1 MLNSFILDIS
11 RSGIMNFF
19 RTLLATIDWVVYSI
33 ITIFFR
39 TVFNLSNFELTGF
52 YQEFEERVYVILG
65 IFMLF
70 KVTVSILSYLVNPDK
85 ISDKEQGV
93 GKIVTRIISVLIM
106 LIALPSV
113 FSLMT
118 EFQNKLLPVI
128 PRIVV
133 GTANTLNSD
142 DITGISDNMALT
154 LFQGFAHKKDECDG
168 DEIGN
173 VSEILNVINEPCS
186 DSNKNIYRYDYLP
199 IISTI
204 VGVLMC
210 YVLFSLCISVAIR
223 AFKMIILRA
232 IAPIPIISYV
242 DPKSSKDGMF
252 ATWTKTLFST
262 WSELF
267 ILIAIIYFIVYMI
280 DFLLSGQAWRGLFDG
295 VTNPVEAVFLL
306 AFIIIGLLFFAR
318 QVPKF
323 LFDALGIK
331 NRGSFMRML
340 GMGATALGMGGAFSS
355 SLKARNDY
363 DESHG
368 KLNGLTR
375 ARNIGASLFS
385 GLAAGSAAGNAIMST
400 DKPTFSTG
408 YDAQQ
413 KYNATTLSRIHSG
426 STLGGRMSTRMQTL
440 FLGQSDYDRMTIEKT
455 NYEDANKKLLAYKNT
470 LEKKAL
476 EKTNLFIDLDD
487 QHKGINYL
495 EFMSHTEGAKN
506 GNAQS
511 LQWFIDH
518 GWSKQVQDGTK
529 REWDSASHSY
539 VDRPVYKTVA
549 AWQDAQL
556 SLDKIKDKQTQEHG
570 KHLVEAVERYE
581 KDGDN
586 SVFTDFGTEYNDYRL
601 AYDATK
607 DVGISVDFST
617 YAIAGADASN
627 GDTVGIKQGLGETN
641 KRVTGI
647 VTDPKYKAAEANA
660 TATKNSK

>member
-1 MLNSFILDIS
+1 
-11 RSGIMNFF
+11 MNFF

-280 DFLLSGQAWRGLFDG
+280 DFLLSGQAWRGFFDG

-340 GMGATALGMGGAFSS
+340 GMGATALGMGGSVASQF
-355 SLKARNDY
+355 RN
-363 DESHG
+363 
-368 KLNGLTR
+368 
-375 ARNIGASLFS
+375 RNQENPDHKIRNFGASLFGGIAS
-385 GLAAGSAAGNAIMST
+385 GEAGANALLSA
-400 DKPTFSTG
+400 DKPTWHTG
-408 YDAQQ
+408 TDQIQ
-413 KYNATTLSRIHSG
+413 KSQAVALSRISG
-426 STLGGRMSTRMQTL
+426 HSTLGGRLLSDVQSTLGIQTKYEKL
-440 FLGQSDYDRMTIEKT
+440 DSKVKDYEAATSAWKRIENALNSDTKHKISANKT
-455 NYEDANKKLLAYKNT
+455 VTAGSEIIFDANKKYDAKEANDIVERMKTSGMYT
-470 LEKKAL
+470 QQQIDEADSVKKAIQK
-476 EKTNLFIDLDD
+476 ERFNEIRKTAPAAVDKLT
-487 QHKGINYL
+487 G
-495 EFMSHTEGAKN
+495 TE
-506 GNAQS
+506 AQ
-511 LQWFIDH
+511 IYA
-518 GWSKQVQDGTK
+518 GTK
-529 REWDSASHSY
+529 TIYNIGRQYSSDDDKVFEDFAGANSIDDSNL
-539 VDRPVYKTVA
+539 DNMPKTF
-549 AWQDAQL
+549 
-556 SLDKIKDKQTQEHG
+556 K
-570 KHLVEAVERYE
+570 
-581 KDGDN
+581 
-586 SVFTDFGTEYNDYRL
+586 GT
-601 AYDATK
+601 AYDAGRQAEVIK
-607 DVGISVDFST
+607 ASPEYIS
-617 YAIAGADASN
+617 ANADAKRRN
-627 GDTVGIKQGLGETN
+627 G
-641 KRVTGI
+641 
-647 VTDPKYKAAEANA
+647 
-660 TATKNSK
+660 S

>member
-280 DFLLSGQAWRGLFDG
+280 DFLLSGQAWRGFFDG
-295 VTNPVEAVFLL
+295 VTNPVESVFLL

-340 GMGATALGMGGAFSS
+340 GMGATALGMGGSVASQF
-355 SLKARNDY
+355 RN
-363 DESHG
+363 
-368 KLNGLTR
+368 
-375 ARNIGASLFS
+375 RNQENPDHKIRNFGASLFGGIAS
-385 GLAAGSAAGNAIMST
+385 GEAGANALLSA
-400 DKPTFSTG
+400 DKPTWHTG
-408 YDAQQ
+408 TDQIQ
-413 KYNATTLSRIHSG
+413 KSQAVALSRISG
-426 STLGGRMSTRMQTL
+426 NSTLGGRLLSGVQSTLGIQTKYEKLDSKVKDYEAATSAWKRIDNALNSDTQVGIAASGSVIVGNETIFAAGRSYTAKEANDIVERM
-440 FLGQSDYDRMTIEKT
+440 KT
-455 NYEDANKKLLAYKNT
+455 SGRYTQQEIDEADSI
-470 LEKKAL
+470 KKAIQKERFNQIRTTAPANVNSL
-476 EKTNLFIDLDD
+476 TGTAAQIYAGTKTIYDIGKQYSGDD
-487 QHKGINYL
+487 DKV
-495 EFMSHTEGAKN
+495 FADFAGAK
-506 GNAQS
+506 S
-511 LQWFIDH
+511 IDD
-518 GWSKQVQDGTK
+518 SNLDNMPKTFKGT
-529 REWDSASHSY
+529 
-539 VDRPVYKTVA
+539 
-549 AWQDAQL
+549 
-556 SLDKIKDKQTQEHG
+556 
-570 KHLVEAVERYE
+570 
-581 KDGDN
+581 
-586 SVFTDFGTEYNDYRL
+586 
-601 AYDATK
+601 AYDAGRQAEVIK
-607 DVGISVDFST
+607 ASPEYIS
-617 YAIAGADASN
+617 ANADAKRRN
-627 GDTVGIKQGLGETN
+627 G
-641 KRVTGI
+641 
-647 VTDPKYKAAEANA
+647 
-660 TATKNSK
+660 S

>member
-1 MLNSFILDIS
+1 MLNFFILDIS

-168 DEIGN
+168 DEIGH

-186 DSNKNIYRYDYLP
+186 DFNKNIYRYDYLP

-280 DFLLSGQAWRGLFDG
+280 DFLLSGQAWRGFFDG

-413 KYNATTLSRIHSG
+413 KYNAQNLRRVSSG
-426 STLGGRMSTRMQTL
+426 STAIGRLLTRGQQVVFGEDDYARMNREMEIQQSFSKNAGSIVDAMKAEASKGKYGTGTLNLNYLTASDIAAGISSTVT
-440 FLGQSDYDRMTIEKT
+440 GKSKEI
-455 NYEDANKKLLAYKNT
+455 
-470 LEKKAL
+470 KAL
-476 EKTNLFIDLDD
+476 ADIARSQQKE
-487 QHKGINYL
+487 
-495 EFMSHTEGAKN
+495 EFDYN
-506 GNAQS
+506 GQKVS
-511 LQWFIDH
+511 M
-518 GWSKQVQDGTK
+518 K
-529 REWDSASHSY
+529 Y
-539 VDRPVYKTVA
+539 VDRMIGDMEKEE
-549 AWQDAQL
+549 AQL
-556 SLDKIKDKQTQEHG
+556 LYNQFATGNQSVINDNIDLYEQWK
-570 KHLVEAVERYE
+570 VAVE
-581 KDGDN
+581 DGEQL
-586 SVFTDFGTEYNDYRL
+586 G
-601 AYDATK
+601 YDM
-607 DVGISVDFST
+607 ST
-617 YAIAGADASN
+617 WKKMDASN
-627 GDTVGIKQGLGETN
+627 KSAKAQITRTQN
-641 KRVTGI
+641 
-647 VTDPKYKAAEANA
+647 DPKFLQGKANSQEA
-660 TATKNSK
+660 KK

>member
-173 VSEILNVINEPCS
+173 ISEMLDVINEPCS

-252 ATWTKTLFST
+252 ATWTKTLIST

-280 DFLLSGQAWRGLFDG
+280 DFLLSGQAWRGFFDG

-331 NRGSFMRML
+331 NKGSFMRML
-340 GMGATALGMGGAFSS
+340 GMGATALGMGGSVASQIRS
-355 SLKARNDY
+355 RNQY
-363 DESHG
+363 DMDHPDE
-368 KLNGLTR
+368 NGNVNIHR

-385 GLAAGSAAGNAIMST
+385 GLASGFIAGGELLSSDKVKATTGISSINRSNDNAHERIRVGAGLGGGISSFTRSLLLGESASQQLERDLKNREDLLKQQEAELKTSVEQYTYGNALIERAK
-400 DKPTFSTG
+400 DKAKT
-408 YDAQQ
+408 
-413 KYNATTLSRIHSG
+413 
-426 STLGGRMSTRMQTL
+426 STRTTGTYDFDGQTYSGNYARYASWASAVKS
-440 FLGQSDYDRMTIEKT
+440 GQIQTTNGMAQFDGQNIRVEDIDIIGEGLLKSNQKDYYQIAVSEALDNNIAPADKIDMAYVNMIQQHQDSGGTVYATYSDQDT
-455 NYEDANKKLLAYKNT
+455 ANVNLKNT
-470 LEKKAL
+470 NDN
-476 EKTNLFIDLDD
+476 TQRN
-487 QHKGINYL
+487 INN
-495 EFMSHTEGAKN
+495 ERTAI
-506 GNAQS
+506 AQARNNEEN
-511 LQWFIDH
+511 Q
-518 GWSKQVQDGTK
+518 KQK
-529 REWDSASHSY
+529 
-539 VDRPVYKTVA
+539 
-549 AWQDAQL
+549 L
-556 SLDKIKDKQTQEHG
+556 N
-570 KHLVEAVERYE
+570 
-581 KDGDN
+581 DN
-586 SVFTDFGTEYNDYRL
+586 YFGTRN
-601 AYDATK
+601 
-607 DVGISVDFST
+607 
-617 YAIAGADASN
+617 
-627 GDTVGIKQGLGETN
+627 N
-641 KRVTGI
+641 K
-647 VTDPKYKAAEANA
+647 
-660 TATKNSK
+660 

>member
-280 DFLLSGQAWRGLFDG
+280 DFLLSGQAWRGFFDG

-408 YDAQQ
+408 YDAQS
-413 KYNATTLSRIHSG
+413 KSTATTLRRINAG
-426 STLGGRMSTRMQTL
+426 STMGGRLLSRGSGILFGQTPADKFRQRKQDLDNVEKQIKDFKSTIESRFDGNEDFMINYNGHSFNWLNFDKTVTAANNGDSGAITTL
-440 FLGQSDYDRMTIEKT
+440 SSWGLTTQQAREQYEKIHKEGYKQFTNAVVNRTGVTGSKDSVVLGKLAEVKDAVKGISVYDYDEFGEPVK
-455 NYEDANKKLLAYKNT
+455 DANGNQVSISLDT
-470 LEKKAL
+470 LD
-476 EKTNLFIDLDD
+476 FS
-487 QHKGINYL
+487 NY
-495 EFMSHTEGAKN
+495 SNVIKPTIGDI
-506 GNAQS
+506 S
-511 LQWFIDH
+511 
-518 GWSKQVQDGTK
+518 GTK
-529 REWDSASHSY
+529 RD
-539 VDRPVYKTVA
+539 
-549 AWQDAQL
+549 L
-556 SLDKIKDKQTQEHG
+556 
-570 KHLVEAVERYE
+570 
-581 KDGDN
+581 
-586 SVFTDFGTEYNDYRL
+586 
-601 AYDATK
+601 
-607 DVGISVDFST
+607 
-617 YAIAGADASN
+617 
-627 GDTVGIKQGLGETN
+627 ETSS
-641 KRVTGI
+641 
-647 VTDPKYKAAEANA
+647 KYKAAMADE
-660 TATKNSK
+660 TETKK